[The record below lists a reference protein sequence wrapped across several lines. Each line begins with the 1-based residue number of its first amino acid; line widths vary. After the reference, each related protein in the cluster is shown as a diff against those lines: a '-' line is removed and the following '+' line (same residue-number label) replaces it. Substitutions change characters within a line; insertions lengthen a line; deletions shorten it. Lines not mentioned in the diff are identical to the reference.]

1 MRKQISLLDEPEIVG
16 PASGGSITIDSASV
30 YFKQGDLWVDTKCFT
45 NVTVGSGQN
54 ITIIPGPITV
64 SLT

>member
-30 YFKQGDLWVDTKCFT
+30 YLKQGDLWVDTRCFT
-45 NVTVGSGQN
+45 NVTVGQN